1 MKRLFLSA
9 LLAVLFASTAKAG
22 FDNGLAAYEEGD
34 YVAALREW
42 RPLADEGDLDA
53 QFYLGEMH
61 LRGKGVDRDFKKASE
76 WLAKAAQAGHP
87 RAQGVLGG
95 LYAVGL
101 GVPQDFGRAYFWMI
115 VAAIWSDAE
124 IRQQAMNS
132 LGEVAE
138 QLSPEEKQA
147 IAKQA
152 VPQWRR

>member
-1 MKRLFLSA
+1 MKRLILSA
-9 LLAVLFASTAKAG
+9 LFSILLVGTARAD
-22 FDNGLAAYEEGD
+22 FDAGLAAYEEGD
-34 YVAALREW
+34 YAAALHEW
-42 RPLADEGDLDA
+42 RPLAEEGDLDA
-53 QFYLGEMH
+53 RFYLGEMH
-61 LRGKGVDRDFKKASE
+61 LRGKGVERDFQKAAD
-76 WLAKAAQAGHP
+76 WLAKAAEAGHP

-115 VAAIWSDAE
+115 VAAIWSEDE

-138 QLSPEEKQA
+138 QLSDEEKQA
-147 IAKQA
+147 IARQA

>member
-1 MKRLFLSA
+1 MKALLLSA
-9 LLAVLFASTAKAG
+9 LLAAFFVSAARAD
-22 FDNGLAAYEEGD
+22 FDVGLAAYEEGD
-34 YVAALREW
+34 YAAALRAW
-42 RPLADEGDLDA
+42 RPLANEGDLDA

-61 LRGKGVDRDFKKASE
+61 LQGKGVPRDFKQAAD
-76 WLAKAAQAGHP
+76 WLGKAAEAGHP
-87 RAQGVLGG
+87 RAQGTLGG

-101 GVPQDFGRAYFWMI
+101 GVPQDFGMAYFWMI
-115 VAAIWSDAE
+115 VAAIWSEAE